1 MSKYA
6 ARFSKEAYN
15 LVKSGDKHKRWDLID
30 KNIEDTGFK
39 VDRSKTNR
47 DILYLVNETT
57 GEHHIAVRGT
67 DGNSKGLKNKQD
79 ILTDLTFALGAEKHN
94 KHFNKKVNRINK
106 LVKQSDS
113 KDITMSG
120 HSLGG
125 GITNE
130 AIKSKK
136 HVRDKVKHVDTYN
149 AAFSPFTK
157 NASKATEK
165 KLKSKV
171 IHHRNK
177 FDGVS
182 ASSLV
187 NNTTGTIK
195 EYDTKDI
202 KKLPKFVPEHLK
214 NAFNTIDQLK
224 AHSVDQFID

>member
-67 DGNSKGLKNKQD
+67 DTSGKKTKQD

-94 KHFNKKVNRINK
+94 KHFNKKVNRINN

-136 HVRDKVKHVDTYN
+136 HVRDKVTHLDTYN

-157 NASKATEK
+157 QASKATEK

-171 IHHRNK
+171 IHHRTAG
-177 FDGVS
+177 DLVS
-182 ASSLV
+182 KASMI
-187 NNTTGTIK
+187 NNTTGTIQEHETK
-195 EYDTKDI
+195 EI

-224 AHSVDQFID
+224 AHSIDQFID